1 MEEPSAKEVLVLL
14 ENKINTGQYND
25 SVHKI
30 KLITAHEVIKKILE
44 NEY

>member
-1 MEEPSAKEVLVLL
+1 MKEPSAKEVLVLL

-30 KLITAHEVIKKILE
+30 KLITAREVIKKILE